1 MTETAAEQWPLRR
14 GSLVYPTPVAIACG
28 RVLRARTAA
37 ERVNA
42 CLKAAE
48 VLTRYIAAVAVASF
62 ASRDDEPEANL
73 SELTGNLSF
82 GHFLTTVQ
90 EITSARGQ
98 HPVQQP
104 LRYAF
109 RVSRR
114 EKGSGVANDAISRLL
129 TLRNRL
135 GHELATLDEIRAGIV
150 EADDRPWDALVQAL
164 VGAEA
169 LLALPLFVVEQQE
182 WVKKDG
188 VFVLRRLLLMGES
201 LDPAPTSALVQRDS
215 SIENLRVPYVAIGE
229 CCVQLPPWILWG
241 IDEQRKN
248 LSLLFLD
255 GVEDDKITYC
265 TIDGTKQ
272 DGAAANAIAL
282 RNFFGG
288 AVARPFDTVLLVDG
302 RHLAQEWAD
311 IRERIEESG
320 RRQDGTVDWGAFD
333 ATTIQWYAQ
342 RLDRDATDPHAL
354 IRERLLDGRYHVEP
368 DELRQLTLL
377 FGRPADVRSRLQ
389 RDVLDLRVID
399 PESRRPLKD
408 KRDTVESANL
418 IEALKRAVR
427 FFAEHTG
434 MKDVD
439 PEDLSKTEGTVDYL
453 TLREIFVNQTIH
465 QDYADSTAAAQISLW
480 PDKVTVF
487 NTGYSLVPTERLLDG
502 DRSQSRNPLIARAL
516 RLIGFAEI
524 SGSGIRAVHLAC
536 QKARRP
542 APVFESSRETN
553 TFALTLS
560 TVEEQV
566 MPDAYWKDIVGIHL
580 SEQQA
585 QVLNAIAEV
594 ASTTIPS
601 IESATGLDADDI
613 AEVID
618 FLVFQRVVEQDDAN
632 FRLAQHLREK
642 LG

>member
-1 MTETAAEQWPLRR
+1 MTETLAEQWPLRR
-14 GSLVYPTPVAIACG
+14 GSLIYPTPVAIACG

-48 VLTRYIAAVAVASF
+48 VLTRYLAAVAVASF
-62 ASRDDEPEANL
+62 SSRDDDADAKL
-73 SELTGNLSF
+73 SELSGNLSF

-98 HPVQQP
+98 HPAQQP

-109 RVSRR
+109 RVNKK
-114 EKGSGVANDAISRLL
+114 EKGSGATNEALSRLL

-150 EADDRPWDALVQAL
+150 EADDRPRDTLVQAL

-201 LDPAPTSALVQRDS
+201 LDPAPTFAVVQRDS

-229 CCVQLPPWILWG
+229 SCVQLPPWILWG

-248 LSLLFLD
+248 LCLLFLD
-255 GVEDDKITYC
+255 GVEDDRITYC

-272 DGAAANAIAL
+272 DGAAPHGIAL
-282 RNFFGG
+282 RDFFRG

-320 RRQDGTVDWGAFD
+320 RRQDGLVDWQAFEPT
-333 ATTIQWYAQ
+333 AVAWYAGL
-342 RLDRDATDPHAL
+342 LDPTAVDQHRL
-354 IRERLLDGRYHVEP
+354 IREHLLDGRTNFDKH
-368 DELRQLTLL
+368 ELHQLVLL
-377 FGRPADVRSRLQ
+377 FGTKANVRAALG
-389 RDVLDLRVID
+389 RDVLDIRIID
-399 PESRRPLKD
+399 DETKRPRQREL
-408 KRDTVESANL
+408 VESENL
-418 IEALKRAVR
+418 LLALRRAVGFLSDALAKEALA
-427 FFAEHTG
+427 
-434 MKDVD
+434 
-439 PEDLSKTEGTVDYL
+439 PEDLRQMDGEVDYL
-453 TLREIFVNQTIH
+453 TIREMLVNQIIH
-465 QDYADSTAAAQISLW
+465 QDYYDSRTSAQIELYA
-480 PDKVTVF
+480 DRITLT
-487 NTGYSLVPTERLLDG
+487 NAGYSLVPMGELLEG
-502 DRSQSRNPLIARAL
+502 GTSQSRNPLIARAL
-516 RLIGFAEI
+516 RTIGFAEL
-524 SGSGIRAVHLAC
+524 SGSGIRALVRALR
-536 QKARRP
+536 KARRK
-542 APVFESSRETN
+542 APRFSSDEKGNIFKVTLEWTEEAPDVDAFWMELIGAR
-553 TFALTLS
+553 LT
-560 TVEEQV
+560 
-566 MPDAYWKDIVGIHL
+566 
-580 SEQQA
+580 SEQALVLNTLAELPSASLVTLESTTQLPLDELTRVLDFLMV
-585 QVLNAIAEV
+585 QVLI
-594 ASTTIPS
+594 
-601 IESATGLDADDI
+601 
-613 AEVID
+613 
-618 FLVFQRVVEQDDAN
+618 EQDEAN